1 MNIRKSAGLDR
12 CCISQLS
19 LLILLLSL
27 QLHHSLAFSPTIG
40 RSSEIIQES
49 NSPRRVP
56 VKTILRRNWHIIRKS
71 CTSSSSLN
79 MLETLPF
86 QAIGEAY
93 SNALIEQPIL
103 AKGST
108 GFILCGV
115 GDIIAQMKG
124 NKGSKETDN
133 IERLSGLDFARLGR
147 FATKGFFGTLIWSV
161 WYDYS
166 AMYLFK
172 DEDVIRILAKIGVQE
187 AGDILINTSRTI
199 LFLLTEQFVTC
210 PIVYGLW
217 EIPVAT
223 LLNGGSISSIPM
235 EEKDKLGDMLIE
247 NAKIWTPFNIVIYN
261 APVQFRTVL
270 GNVCDIIWQSVV
282 ADFAADCGG
291 EKVDDSFIDEELVVV
306 MRDDGVD
313 DGFDYIG
320 KDQKIRELVIE

>member
-1 MNIRKSAGLDR
+1 MNVHKCTGLR
-12 CCISQLS
+12 SF
-19 LLILLLSL
+19 LILLLAL
-27 QLHHSLAFSPTIG
+27 QLHQSSAFSPTIG

-49 NSPRRVP
+49 NSASRVP
-56 VKTILRRNWHIIRKS
+56 VKTILRRNWRLRRKT

-115 GDIIAQMKG
+115 GDIIAQTKG
-124 NKGSKETDN
+124 NKGSKEIDN
-133 IERLSGLDFARLGR
+133 NKRLYGIDLARLGR

-172 DEDVIRILAKIGVQE
+172 DEAVIRILAKLGVQE
-187 AGDILINTSRTI
+187 AEDILLNTSRTI
-199 LFLLTEQFVTC
+199 LFLLTEQFITC
-210 PIVYGLW
+210 PILYGLW

-247 NAKIWTPFNIVIYN
+247 NAKIWTPFNIIIYN
-261 APVQFRTVL
+261 APVQFRPVL

-291 EKVDDSFIDEELVVV
+291 EKVDETFIDEELLVV

-320 KDQKIRELVIE
+320 KDEKIRELVK